1 MSVVKPRRYEPTGIG
16 RTCARYDLD
25 EPFRLPSSRPIRA
38 SGIGAS
44 ALDPYAGDPSMG
56 SCIDFEATEAA
67 NARSRAGRK
76 AKGVIRVTHEAENGI

>member
-25 EPFRLPSSRPIRA
+25 EPFRLPSSRPARSA
-38 SGIGAS
+38 GINLKAI
-44 ALDPYAGDPSMG
+44 DPHAGDPTMG
-56 SCIDFEATEAA
+56 SLFDWDKIEAA

-76 AKGVIRVTHEAENGI
+76 AKGVVRGVIHAEETP